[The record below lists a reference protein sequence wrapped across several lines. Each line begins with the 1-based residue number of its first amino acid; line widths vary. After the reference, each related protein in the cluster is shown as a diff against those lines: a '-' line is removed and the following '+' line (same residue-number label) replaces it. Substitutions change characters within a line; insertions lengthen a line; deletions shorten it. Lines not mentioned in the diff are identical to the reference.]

1 MTRTLV
7 SLIITIGLLTIL
19 SACGRRGS
27 LDAPSAAANPPA
39 AEKVAPVEDK
49 PFVLDRLIQ

>member
-1 MTRTLV
+1 MTRMLV
-7 SLIITIGLLTIL
+7 SLIITVSLLTTL

-39 AEKVAPVEDK
+39 AEKTAPVEDK
-49 PFVLDRLIQ
+49 SFVLDRLIQ

>member
-1 MTRTLV
+1 MTRILTLTLATV
-7 SLIITIGLLTIL
+7 IALTSL
-19 SACGRRGS
+19 SACGRRAA

-39 AEKVAPVEDK
+39 KGQIAPVEDK